1 MSDEKYDT
9 TEQREYA
16 PPAPKMTAGRY
27 IATRIPTLKP
37 AHDKVANPIALLR
50 LLNLQ
55 QWLFFLVAFFAWT
68 WDAFD
73 FFTVSLT
80 VTDLAETFGK
90 TKADIT
96 WGITLVLMLRSVG
109 SIIFGLA
116 ADRYGRKWP
125 FIVNNVL
132 FIILELGTGF
142 CSTYNEFL
150 GVRALFGIA
159 MGGLY
164 GNAAATALED
174 CPEQAR
180 GIISGMLQQGYAF
193 GYLLATVF
201 ARAFVDTVG
210 HEWRPLFWF
219 GAGPP
224 VLIIIFRLCL
234 PETQAYL
241 ERKRIR
247 EEQPNAA
254 KVFAQEGKVALK
266 RHWLLL
272 VYLVLLMAGFNFMS
286 HGSQDLYPTM
296 LSNQYNFSA
305 NRVTVTQ
312 VVANLGA
319 MTGGTVIG
327 YSSSIFGRRIS
338 IIVMCVIGGAL
349 LYPYTFT
356 SSNAVIAA
364 AFFQQ
369 FCVQGAWGVIPIHL
383 MELSPGSFRTFVVGT
398 SYQLGNLA
406 SSASSTIEATIG
418 ERFPL
423 PPKGHTSRYKYGLV
437 ICIFMGCVYAYVIL
451 LTALGPEYRGR
462 NFDVAADEDM
472 AVVTGADEGNLN
484 GDAAWS
490 HVRQAK
496 NWQDNGFVGDVTSND
511 IRCNQLK
518 AGTSTLSVAAGSSVK
533 VSVNP
538 NAYHPGPFQSYLA
551 KVPEGQDI
559 NTWDPTGAVWFRI
572 YAEQPKFG
580 SQLTWL
586 SAATYDIK
594 IPQCIAPG
602 KYLMRNEHIAI
613 HTAQS
618 KGGAQFYL
626 SCGQL
631 EVTGGGSKAPS
642 NLVAFPG
649 AYKATDPGILININY
664 PIPTSYTNPGPPT
677 FTC

>member
-1 MSDEKYDT
+1 MADEKYA
-9 TEQREYA
+9 TERREYA
-16 PPAPKMTAGRY
+16 PPVQEKTTVGRY
-27 IATRIPTLKP
+27 VATRIPTLKP
-37 AHDKVANPIALLR
+37 AMAKVQNPIALLR

-55 QWLFFLVAFFAWT
+55 QWMFFFVAFFAWS

-80 VTDLAETFGK
+80 VEDLAESFGK
-90 TKADIT
+90 TKKDIT

-125 FIVNNVL
+125 FIINNLL
-132 FIILELGTGF
+132 FIVLELGTGF
-142 CSTYNEFL
+142 CSTYEQFL

-174 CPEQAR
+174 CPEAAR

-210 HEWRPLFWF
+210 HGWRPLFWF

-224 VLIIIFRLCL
+224 VLIILFRLCL
-234 PETQAYL
+234 PETQAYQ
-241 ERKRIR
+241 ERKRLR
-247 EEQPNAA
+247 EEEPNAA
-254 KVFAQEGKVALK
+254 AMFVQEGKHALK
-266 RHWLLL
+266 KHWMLLI
-272 VYLVLLMAGFNFMS
+272 YMVLLMAGFNFMS

-319 MTGGTVIG
+319 MTGGTLVG

-398 SYQLGNLA
+398 SYQLGNLV

-423 PPKGHTSRYKYGLV
+423 PPKGKVARYQYGLV

-451 LTALGPEYRGR
+451 LTLVGPEHRGR

-472 AVVTGADEGNLN
+472 AAVTGVDHKIRNYSVDE
-484 GDAAWS
+484 DERREV
-490 HVRQAK
+490 HV
-496 NWQDNGFVGDVTSND
+496 
-511 IRCNQLK
+511 
-518 AGTSTLSVAAGSSVK
+518 
-533 VSVNP
+533 
-538 NAYHPGPFQSYLA
+538 
-551 KVPEGQDI
+551 
-559 NTWDPTGAVWFRI
+559 
-572 YAEQPKFG
+572 
-580 SQLTWL
+580 
-586 SAATYDIK
+586 
-594 IPQCIAPG
+594 
-602 KYLMRNEHIAI
+602 
-613 HTAQS
+613 
-618 KGGAQFYL
+618 
-626 SCGQL
+626 
-631 EVTGGGSKAPS
+631 
-642 NLVAFPG
+642 
-649 AYKATDPGILININY
+649 
-664 PIPTSYTNPGPPT
+664 
-677 FTC
+677 